1 MSPPCRL
8 VKDFGSKRFLRFRR
22 NSTAPGR
29 VPIPTRPAFP
39 KNPAAISPIGG
50 LARRLPMTVR
60 SVPAACEHDELRR
73 DVLAL
78 SKKATEG

>member
-1 MSPPCRL
+1 
-8 VKDFGSKRFLRFRR
+8 
-22 NSTAPGR
+22 
-29 VPIPTRPAFP
+29 
-39 KNPAAISPIGG
+39 
-50 LARRLPMTVR
+50 MTVR